1 MAGLTKKTF
10 EFLKGIKLNNNRD
23 WLEAN
28 RPLYEASKKEM
39 ETLTEAMLKEMLPF
53 EPLFAAT
60 TPKSCL
66 FRLNRDVRFSADKS
80 PYKTAFGSYMSPN
93 GKNAYHGG
101 YYLHVEPGNCFVAA
115 GVWMPQGETI
125 AKIRQEIDYNADQ
138 LIKIIENKS
147 FKANFSKIEGE
158 QLKKAPK
165 GYDPTH
171 PAIDLLRY
179 KSWTVSHKFTLDEML
194 QTDFSKSFG
203 KLAKQ
208 LKPFNDFFTLAIE
221 H

>member
-1 MAGLTKKTF
+1 MAGLTKGTF
-10 EFLKGIKLNNNRD
+10 QFLKGIKQNNNRD

-39 ETLTEAMLKEMLPF
+39 EALTAAMLKELIPF
-53 EPLFAAT
+53 EPRFAAT

-101 YYLHVEPGNCFVAA
+101 YYLHIEPGNCFMAA

-125 AKIRQEIDYNADQ
+125 AKIRQEIDYNAAD
-138 LIKIIENKS
+138 LEKIISNKS
-147 FKANFSKIEGE
+147 FKTTFPKIEGE

-165 GYDPTH
+165 GYDPSH

-179 KSWTVSHKFTLDEML
+179 KSWTVSHKFD
-194 QTDFSKSFG
+194 QTDLLENDFSKQFG
-203 KLAKQ
+203 KIAKLA
-208 LKPFNDFFTLAIE
+208 KPFNDFFTLAIE

>member
-28 RPLYEASKKEM
+28 RQLYDSSKKEM
-39 ETLTEAMLKEMLPF
+39 ETLTEDMLKEMLPF

-80 PYKTAFGSYMSPN
+80 PYKTAIGSYMSPN

-101 YYLHVEPGNCFVAA
+101 Y
-115 GVWMPQGETI
+115 
-125 AKIRQEIDYNADQ
+125 
-138 LIKIIENKS
+138 
-147 FKANFSKIEGE
+147 
-158 QLKKAPK
+158 
-165 GYDPTH
+165 
-171 PAIDLLRY
+171 
-179 KSWTVSHKFTLDEML
+179 
-194 QTDFSKSFG
+194 
-203 KLAKQ
+203 
-208 LKPFNDFFTLAIE
+208 
-221 H
+221 